1 MKLLRRARKALAF
14 LKDYNRKYN
23 VARNSASLS
32 FYMLISV
39 VSLLIIVFQIVAYS
53 SDVLETVLLPRIIGI
68 LSENFSAALRDA
80 LPTFSL
86 SSFSAIIF
94 LNLLWAASKTINIYN
109 RIADFI
115 YYEIKPRHG
124 FLNRVSA
131 FLMFS
136 MLILVFIFE
145 LFIIFA
151 GNYLIKKIAVG
162 GNYALI
168 KFAQFLLELFV
179 IFLTVLILYIYAPPK
194 KMTVRDAYKGAVFA
208 TLFIYLLLAL
218 FVIVVNAFNRFGIG
232 YSIITVLSLSLL
244 VLYYG
249 NYIVITGLVIN
260 YFGSFFQLKNALLCK
275 Q

>member
-1 MKLLRRARKALAF
+1 MKLLRPLRSFIGAF
-14 LKDYNRKYN
+14 NAYNRKYN

-32 FYMLISV
+32 FYMLVSAI
-39 VSLLIIVFQIVAYS
+39 SLLIIVFQIVAS
-53 SDVLETVLLPRIIGI
+53 SSNVLETVLLPRIIEI
-68 LSENFSAALRDA
+68 LSENFSETLKAA

-94 LNLLWAASKTINIYN
+94 ISLLWAASKTINGYN
-109 RIADFI
+109 RIADYI

-124 FLNRVSA
+124 LLNRISA

-136 MLILVFIFE
+136 MLILVFFFE
-145 LFIIFA
+145 LFIVFL
-151 GNYLIKKIAVG
+151 GNYLIRKIAAGDHFWLVKIG
-162 GNYALI
+162 
-168 KFAQFLLELFV
+168 QFTLELFV

-194 KMTVRDAYKGAVFA
+194 KMRIRDAYKGAVFA
-208 TLFIYLLLAL
+208 TLFIYLLLTL
-218 FVIVVNAFNRFGIG
+218 YVIVINVFNRFGIG

-249 NYIVITGLVIN
+249 NFITITGLVIN
-260 YFGSFFQLKNALLCK
+260 YHGSIFRLKNALFSK